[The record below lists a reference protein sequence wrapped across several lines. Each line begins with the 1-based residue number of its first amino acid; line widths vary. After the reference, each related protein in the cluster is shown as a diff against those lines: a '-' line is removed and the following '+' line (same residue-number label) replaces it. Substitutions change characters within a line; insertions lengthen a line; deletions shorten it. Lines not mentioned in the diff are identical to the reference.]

1 MANKQKTAIVTG
13 ASQGIGAGLVRAFLD
28 RGYNVV
34 ANSRKL
40 TQANTFTE
48 SEQLAL
54 VDGDIGKPE
63 TAEKLVDVAKTRFGC
78 IDVLVNNA
86 GLLIPKAFTD
96 YTTDDFNTLVS
107 TILAGY
113 FYPTQHAVKPM
124 LAQRSGCIINIS
136 TMLVSQPNTVC
147 PAALQIMV
155 KGGVEAIS
163 RGLAIEYA
171 TQGIRFNTISA
182 GAIDTPMHVPE
193 AHEFLK
199 ALQPMGRMG
208 TVKEIVDAV
217 LFLVDADFTTGV
229 VLHVDGGA
237 HAGKW

>member
-1 MANKQKTAIVTG
+1 MANEKQTAIVTG
-13 ASQGIGAGLVRAFLD
+13 ASQGIGAGLVQAFLD

-40 TQANTFTE
+40 TAAKTFTE
-48 SEQLAL
+48 SEHLAL
-54 VDGDIGKPE
+54 VDGDVGMPE
-63 TAEKLVDVAKTRFGC
+63 TAAKLVDVAKSRFGRL
-78 IDVLVNNA
+78 DVLINNA
-86 GLLIPKAFTD
+86 GLLIPKPFTD

-124 LAQRSGCIINIS
+124 LAQRSGCVINIS
-136 TMLVSQPNTVC
+136 TMLVSQPNAAC

-155 KGGVEAIS
+155 KGGIEAIS

-171 TQGIRFNTISA
+171 SQGIRFNTVSA

-199 ALQPMGRMG
+199 VLHPVGRMG
-208 TVKEIVDAV
+208 KVKEIVDAV
-217 LFLVDADFTTGV
+217 IFLVDADFTTGV